1 MSWSNRKR
9 EPNSIYRLYSV
20 YLKATQN
27 SQTKNTKVKTVEKI
41 LQQIRETEAHADTLI
56 AEAKEKAAMLAAK
69 GKTDAD
75 AFVAQRRS
83 EILAEKTQAIN
94 ERKKELEK
102 EQQKWAKKAEKQ
114 AEDLA
119 ANAEKNK
126 KKAVSFFVSEFK
138 NFVKKE

>member
-1 MSWSNRKR
+1 MNWSSKKR
-9 EPNSIYRLYSV
+9 ELNSIYRLYSV
-20 YLKATQN
+20 HLKGNGN
-27 SQTKNTKVKTVEKI
+27 SHKQDIKVKTVEKI
-41 LQQIRETEAHADTLI
+41 LQQIRETEADADTLI

-126 KKAVSFFVSEFK
+126 KKQFHSLFPNSRTL
-138 NFVKKE
+138 